1 MLENGSRESF
11 MVQAFICTRMENT
24 MKVNLEMVK
33 RVERE
38 NFISSTKMF
47 MKVIGLMINSN
58 SQHIFFFLDIDK
70 LIFRKKKKFFNL
82 LSNLHKKI
90 IIEMVLVYILTIKDN

>member
-1 MLENGSRESF
+1 

-47 MKVIGLMINSN
+47 MKVIGLMIN
-58 SQHIFFFLDIDK
+58 K
-70 LIFRKKKKFFNL
+70 
-82 LSNLHKKI
+82 
-90 IIEMVLVYILTIKDN
+90 MVLVYILTIKDN

>member
-47 MKVIGLMINSN
+47 MKVIGLMIN
-58 SQHIFFFLDIDK
+58 K
-70 LIFRKKKKFFNL
+70 
-82 LSNLHKKI
+82 
-90 IIEMVLVYILTIKDN
+90 MVLVNILTIKDNQSMKDIGEMELKKDKVNYTMWMEL